1 MSSVDSFPNKEQ
13 SQFLSGDFLGMA
25 ESTDTL
31 SDRNAALVGKRFLG
45 GLKFEYL
52 TGAALFVVAIAGLGL
67 SSYLGWAAW
76 TSSKVAGCSAGQLF
90 DCSHVM
96 HSKWASFMGVPV
108 GVFAA
113 GLYLTT
119 LGFLTAFYCVNNT
132 KMKSISQGVL
142 IVCSISAAIAALWFI
157 GLQIFVLEHLC
168 SYCLAAHTCGL
179 LLAGIV
185 LWKLNIG
192 LFGTTMLSSISLA
205 GVTVLATGQIMAKEP
220 ETFVIETFTPIEET
234 ANFEGAIE
242 DEPEFFAAP
251 GFEDETDVADQEII
265 ESDKIQTV
273 DPQAMN
279 NKDAVNQS
287 FVAIAQLFSG
297 QTMLLTAP
305 TSTSVNAAAEPKQE
319 EKKKERRIVSVNG
332 GRLKLDAAHWALA
345 GSPDA
350 KLIFVEMFDYTCPHC
365 RENHRSIKGAI
376 NRLGADK
383 VAVLTMVTP
392 LDAKCNNT
400 VGVTNGQHAEACE
413 LAKISL
419 ALWRADK
426 EKFAEFHDWMFE
438 GNIPSAAK
446 ALAKAESMV
455 GEKAMTKQLKGT
467 LVGKYIAKHVEFY
480 KRLGA
485 GTVPKLLFPGTTVTG
500 KVGSVDSL
508 VQIINTQTK

>member
-1 MSSVDSFPNKEQ
+1 MSSVDSFPTKDQ

-31 SDRNAALVGKRFLG
+31 SDRSAALSGTRFLS
-45 GLKFEYL
+45 GLKFEHL
-52 TGAALFVVAIAGLGL
+52 IGAALFVVAIAGLCL

-119 LGFLTAFYCVNNT
+119 LGFLTAFYSVTNT
-132 KMKSISQGVL
+132 KVKSIAQGTL
-142 IVCSISAAIAALWFI
+142 IVCAVSAAIAALWFI

-192 LFGTTMLSSISLA
+192 RFRTTMLSTISLA
-205 GVTVLATGQIMAKEP
+205 GVAVLATGQIMAKEP

-234 ANFEGAIE
+234 ASVEGAIE

-251 GFEDETDVADQEII
+251 GFEDETDVTDQEVI
-265 ESDKIQTV
+265 EADKNQAV
-273 DPQAMN
+273 DPQALN
-279 NKDAVNQS
+279 NNDAVNQS

-305 TSTSVNAAAEPKQE
+305 SSTSVNAAEPKQE
-319 EKKKERRIVSVNG
+319 EEKEERRIVSVNG

-345 GSPDA
+345 GSPNA

-419 ALWRADK
+419 AVWRADK

-438 GNIPSAAK
+438 GSTPSAAK

-455 GEKAMTKQLKGT
+455 GKDAMTKQLKGT